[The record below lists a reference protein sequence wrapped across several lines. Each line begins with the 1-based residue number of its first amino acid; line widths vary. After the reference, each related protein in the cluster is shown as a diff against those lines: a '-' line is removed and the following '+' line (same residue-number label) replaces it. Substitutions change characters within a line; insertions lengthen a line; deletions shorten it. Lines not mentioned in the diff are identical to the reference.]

1 MPFDFNEPFKD
12 PFKFVSNETEKKPFE
27 ILMLILV
34 IKRTHGK
41 GVKNQWN
48 YVHFGDEE
56 VIDQI
61 ETSLRA
67 RWITKYTNEIMY
79 SVNHKF
85 LANWT
90 TQERS

>member
-27 ILMLILV
+27 ILMLSLV
-34 IKRTHGK
+34 IKRIHSK
-41 GVKNQWN
+41 GVKNKWN

-67 RWITKYTNEIMY
+67 RWITKQSILT
-79 SVNHKF
+79 
-85 LANWT
+85 
-90 TQERS
+90 R

>member
-1 MPFDFNEPFKD
+1 MPFDLNKPFKD

-41 GVKNQWN
+41 GVKNKWN

-67 RWITKYTNEIMY
+67 RWITKQSILT
-79 SVNHKF
+79 
-85 LANWT
+85 
-90 TQERS
+90 R